1 MLHRNKLYLITT
13 NSCIQSSFKH
23 FSKLIINAHFIVMY
37 LVYTDVLYILMLQ
50 PALNQTVRTNVVDT
64 VLAAGT
70 LF

>member
-1 MLHRNKLYLITT
+1 
-13 NSCIQSSFKH
+13 
-23 FSKLIINAHFIVMY
+23 MY